1 MGRQTGRRL
10 REDLELFRDL
20 GIREIYSGAGKGPA
34 RSVRPE
40 PDPRPLRAGADAV
53 ATDPSLRP
61 AIPAEFADLDELAAF
76 AAFCPRCKL
85 SSTRTHMVFGQGSP
99 RAELM
104 FVGEAP
110 GADEDRQGL
119 AFVGRAGQLLTK
131 IIEAMGLQREDVFIA
146 NVLKCRPPENRN
158 PEADEVQA
166 CLPYLREQIRLI
178 RPRVLVTL
186 GTFATQAIL
195 ETDLSI
201 GRLRGRFHPMGAI
214 QVMPT
219 YHPAFLLRSPERK
232 KDVWEDMKKV
242 RDFLTESAATGPS
255 RAAPGGPSGSSA
267 R

>member
-1 MGRQTGRRL
+1 MEDDPRKDLKARL
-10 REDLELFRDL
+10 EYFRDL
-20 GIREIYSGAGKGPA
+20 GVADFYVSPRPGAPRPPAAAPAAASAPPPGPA
-34 RSVRPE
+34 
-40 PDPRPLRAGADAV
+40 LRAGTDAV
-53 ATDPSLRP
+53 KMDPLARPIVPTGFASLEKLD
-61 AIPAEFADLDELAAF
+61 EFAAG
-76 AAFCPRCKL
+76 CPRCKL
-85 SSTRTHMVFGQGSP
+85 APSRTHMVMGQGNA
-99 RAELM
+99 RAQLM

-110 GADEDRQGL
+110 GADEDARGL

-131 IIEAMGLQREDVFIA
+131 IIEAIGMTRDQVFIA

-158 PEADEVQA
+158 PEPDEVDA

-178 RPRVLVTL
+178 APRVIVTL

-201 GRLRGRFHPMGAI
+201 GRLRGRFHPLGPV

-242 RDFLTESAATGPS
+242 RDFLGE
-255 RAAPGGPSGSSA
+255 
-267 R
+267 